1 MNITKIE
8 KTSEFP
14 IVLARNLLN
23 EVSFF
28 MLHTHTLQIV
38 IEFPKY
44 VGATYL
50 CSRAYIKAGRDT
62 ATITSMTNM

>member
-23 EVSFF
+23 TVSFF
-28 MLHTHTLQIV
+28 MLHTHTFQIV
-38 IEFPKY
+38 LSANVQSKE
-44 VGATYL
+44 
-50 CSRAYIKAGRDT
+50 
-62 ATITSMTNM
+62 